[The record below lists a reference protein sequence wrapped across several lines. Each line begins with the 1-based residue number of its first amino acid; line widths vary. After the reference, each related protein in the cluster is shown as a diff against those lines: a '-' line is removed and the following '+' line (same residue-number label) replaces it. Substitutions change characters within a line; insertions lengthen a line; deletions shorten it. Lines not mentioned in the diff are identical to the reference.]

1 MRVSFGSVRA
11 VELSLI
17 LPVPLV
23 DRRHRILGA
32 RTKFQCVMVALLGFL
47 IPGLDSCP
55 DIGLRWF
62 ICAP

>member
-1 MRVSFGSVRA
+1 MRVSFGSARA

-17 LPVPLV
+17 RRVFLV
-23 DRRHRILGA
+23 DRCHRMLGA
-32 RTKFQCVMVALLGFL
+32 RVKFRCVMVALLGFL